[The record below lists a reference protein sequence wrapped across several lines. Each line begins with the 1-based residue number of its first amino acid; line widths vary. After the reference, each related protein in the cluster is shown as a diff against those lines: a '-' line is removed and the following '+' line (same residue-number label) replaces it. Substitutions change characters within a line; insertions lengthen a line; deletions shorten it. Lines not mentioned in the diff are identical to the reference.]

1 MTSWQTVAARGY
13 LRATRKKRYRTH
25 EAGLRS
31 LAHALPAA
39 PAPDRL
45 DGRLA
50 ARALGGGEV
59 VTVGPRPDAVTGPGA
74 LVYLHGG
81 AFVNGIQA
89 QHWSLVAHLADT
101 TGREV
106 HVARYPLAP
115 GADIADAE
123 AFLAALHDRLA
134 PQAPLHVL
142 GDSAGGTLTLLLAQA
157 HTGDGSIAGL
167 TLIAPWL
174 DLSMGNP
181 AIDAVER
188 RDPWLTRAGMLPIAA
203 HWAAGRDLTD
213 PTVSPLFGDL
223 GGLPPTLVL
232 VGSRDICR
240 PDCDRLLE
248 RAPAGSDLRLIVQAG
263 SPHDYPLLPTPE
275 GRTARDT
282 ITAHVLRTLGRP
294 RGTGQPRSENRAS

>member
-1 MTSWQTVAARGY
+1 MTSWQTVAVRGY
-13 LRATRKKRYRTH
+13 LRATRKKRYRTR

-31 LAHALPAA
+31 MAHALPAA
-39 PAPDRL
+39 PAPDEL
-45 DGRLA
+45 AGRLTTE
-50 ARALGGGEV
+50 ALGGGEV
-59 VTVGPRPDAVTGPGA
+59 VTVRPRPDAVPGSGA
-74 LVYLHGG
+74 LAYLHGG

-115 GADIADAE
+115 AADVTDAE
-123 AFLAALHDRLA
+123 AFLAVLHARLA
-134 PQAPLHVL
+134 PLSSLHVL

-157 HTGDGSIAGL
+157 HAGDGSIAGL

-174 DLSMGNP
+174 DLSMTNP
-181 AIDAVER
+181 AIGPVEQ
-188 RDPWLTRAGMLPIAA
+188 RDPWLTRAGMLPIAT

-213 PTVSPLFGDL
+213 PTVSPLYGDL

-240 PDCDRLLE
+240 PDCDRLHGL
-248 RAPAGSDLRLIVQAG
+248 APATVDLTLHVEPG

-275 GRTARDT
+275 GRRARDT
-282 ITAHVLRTLGRP
+282 ITAHVLRTLSG
-294 RGTGQPRSENRAS
+294 

>member
-1 MTSWQTVAARGY
+1 MTSWQTVAVRGY

-31 LAHALPAA
+31 MAHALPAA
-39 PAPDRL
+39 PAPDEL
-45 DGRLA
+45 AGRLTTE
-50 ARALGGGEV
+50 ALGGGEV
-59 VTVGPRPDAVTGPGA
+59 VSVRPTSDALPASGA

-89 QHWSLVAHLADT
+89 QHWSLIAHLADS

-115 GADIADAE
+115 AADLSDAE
-123 AFLAALHDRLA
+123 AFLAALHERLA

-142 GDSAGGTLTLLLAQA
+142 GDSAGGTLSLLLGQA
-157 HTGDGSIAGL
+157 HAADGSIAGL

-174 DLSMGNP
+174 DLSMTNP
-181 AIDAVER
+181 AIGAVER

-213 PTVSPLFGDL
+213 PTVSPLYGDL
-223 GGLPPTLVL
+223 GGLPPTLVV

-248 RAPAGSDLRLIVQAG
+248 LAPDTADLTLHVEPG

-275 GRTARDT
+275 GRRARDE
-282 ITAHVLRTLGRP
+282 ITAHVLRSLSG
-294 RGTGQPRSENRAS
+294 

>member
-1 MTSWQTVAARGY
+1 VTSWQTVAVRGY

-31 LAHALPAA
+31 MAHALPAA
-39 PAPDRL
+39 PAPDDL
-45 DGRLA
+45 AGRITTG
-50 ARALGGGEV
+50 ALGGGEV
-59 VTVGPRPDAVTGPGA
+59 VTVRPRPDAVSGAGA

-81 AFVNGIQA
+81 AFVNGIQS
-89 QHWSLVAHLADT
+89 QHWTLVAHLADR
-101 TGREV
+101 TGRDV

-115 GADIADAE
+115 AADVTDGE
-123 AFLAALHDRLA
+123 AFLAALHERLA

-157 HTGDGSIAGL
+157 HAGDGTIAGL

-174 DLSMGNP
+174 DLSMTNP

-188 RDPWLTRAGMLPIAA
+188 RDPWLTRAGMLPIAT
-203 HWAAGRDLTD
+203 HWAAGRGLTD
-213 PTVSPLFGDL
+213 ATVSPLHGDL

-240 PDCDRLLE
+240 PDCDRLREL
-248 RAPAGSDLRLIVQAG
+248 APPTADLTVHVEPG

-275 GRTARDT
+275 GRRARNE
-282 ITAHVLRTLGRP
+282 ITAHVLRTLSG
-294 RGTGQPRSENRAS
+294 

>member
-1 MTSWQTVAARGY
+1 MVARGY
-13 LRATRKKRYRTH
+13 LRATRKKRYRTY

-31 LAHALPAA
+31 MAHALPEA
-39 PAPDRL
+39 PAPDDL
-45 DGRLA
+45 AGRLA
-50 ARALGGGEV
+50 TKALGSGEV
-59 VTVGPRPDAVTGPGA
+59 VTVRPRSDAVPAPGA

-115 GADIADAE
+115 AADVNDAE
-123 AFLAALHDRLA
+123 AFLGALHERFA
-134 PQAPLHVL
+134 PHGPLHVL

-157 HTGDGSIAGL
+157 HAGDGSIAGL

-174 DLSMGNP
+174 DLSMTNP
-181 AIDAVER
+181 AIAAVER

-203 HWAAGRDLTD
+203 HWAAGRELTD
-213 PTVSPLFGDL
+213 PTVSPLYGDL
-223 GGLPPTLVL
+223 GGLPPTVVL

-240 PDCDRLLE
+240 PDCDRLREL
-248 RAPAGSDLRLIVQAG
+248 APATADLTVHVEPG

-275 GRTARDT
+275 GRRARDE
-282 ITAHVLRTLGRP
+282 ITAHVRRTLSGSGPVGR
-294 RGTGQPRSENRAS
+294 

>member
-1 MTSWQTVAARGY
+1 VTSWQTVAVRGY
-13 LRATRKKRYRTH
+13 LRATRKKRYRTV

-31 LAHALPAA
+31 MAHALPAA
-39 PAPDRL
+39 DAPD
-45 DGRLA
+45 DPAGRLTTQ
-50 ARALGGGEV
+50 ALGGGDV
-59 VTVGPRPDAVTGPGA
+59 VTVRPRSDAVAASGA

-89 QHWSLVAHLADT
+89 QHWSLIAHLADT
-101 TGREV
+101 TGRRV

-115 GADIADAE
+115 AHDVTDAE
-123 AFLAALHDRLA
+123 AFLAALHELLA

-157 HTGDGSIAGL
+157 HAGDRSIAGL

-174 DLSMGNP
+174 DLSMTNP
-181 AIDAVER
+181 AITPVER

-223 GGLPPTLVL
+223 AALPPTLVL

-240 PDCDRLLE
+240 PDCDRLSEL
-248 RAPAGSDLRLIVQAG
+248 APPRLDLTVHVEPG

-275 GRTARDT
+275 GRRARDE
-282 ITAHVLRTLGRP
+282 ITAHVRRTVEQG
-294 RGTGQPRSENRAS
+294 